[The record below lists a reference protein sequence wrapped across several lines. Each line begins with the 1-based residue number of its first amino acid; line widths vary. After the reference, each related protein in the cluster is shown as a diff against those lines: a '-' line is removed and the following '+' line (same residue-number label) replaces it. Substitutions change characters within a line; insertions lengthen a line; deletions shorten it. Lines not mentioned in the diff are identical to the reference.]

1 MYTLISMMNK
11 AMIILNKYI
20 TKAYAACMYVCMYV
34 YTHIQIRVFSKY
46 QQLSPEQLYKPT
58 DINTH
63 SNFKCKHE

>member
-34 YTHIQIRVFSKY
+34 HTYKFAYSRNINSYHQNNYTNQQI
-46 QQLSPEQLYKPT
+46 
-58 DINTH
+58 
-63 SNFKCKHE
+63 